1 MNYAKTLI
9 PENDEQELWELA
21 GRVEAAVE
29 YIKHTNIKEKQLLLA
44 MLGKGVEENEPERLP
59 EGEK

>member
-1 MNYAKTLI
+1 MDYAKKLI
-9 PENDEQELWELA
+9 PENDMQELWELA

-29 YIKHTNIKEKQLLLA
+29 YIKHANIKEKQLLLA
-44 MLGKGVEENEPERLP
+44 MLGKGVEENEYQGLP